1 MFKARSSHGA
11 GWRRAQR
18 LAGKDDGIRKPAL
31 GFGPELPT
39 SNSDPSALTK

>member
-1 MFKARSSHGA
+1 MFKARSFHGA

-31 GFGPELPT
+31 GFPELPT
-39 SNSDPSALTK
+39 LNSDPSALTK